1 MTSENKFP
9 GPMFIDFIH
18 HLNDYLGFV
27 FYNLMHPQGLLLP
40 FLLNLEFWLKF
51 HDEVPIENE
60 NFLQ

>member
-9 GPMFIDFIH
+9 GPMFIH
-18 HLNDYLGFV
+18 CLNDYLGFV

-51 HDEVPIENE
+51 YDEVPIENE